1 MDIYVVTFAQI
12 RRVIIVSITILLGL
26 VSLPE
31 ISIMVRHMNGVA
43 EGVELEGQPV
53 SGCLPHEVKSLVE
66 NMAKHIYRSPI
77 NAGYFQETGELIP
90 EVDGVDV
97 DLEGTVRKVLEAK
110 PGEKVNLIKYR
121 VTASRDRSYYIP
133 VYEAGT
139 KQPQVSLT
147 FNVAWGE
154 EEIPHILDT
163 LRQTQTHA
171 TFYFVGSWVKKFPEL
186 VQEIDKDGHEIANH
200 GLYHGHPAQMGR
212 DELVRLIQ
220 ANHEL
225 LKDTINKEP
234 VRLFAP
240 PYGEFDQDVLSV
252 AGDLGFR
259 TILWSVDTVDWKRPA
274 PEVIRE
280 RVKSK
285 IRPGGIILM
294 HPTAPTRDVL
304 RQLITDLKEKGLQ
317 PVTVSQ
323 LLKNTAE
330 NKPDSD
336 GMDQAT
342 EIDGA
347 RQ

>member
-1 MDIYVVTFAQI
+1 LDIYVVTFAQI
-12 RRVIIVSITILLGL
+12 RRLIIIGITIMVALI
-26 VSLPE
+26 SLPQ
-31 ISIMVRHMNGVA
+31 IPAMVRHINGVA
-43 EGVELEGQPV
+43 EGVELEGQLI
-53 SGCLPHEVKSLVE
+53 SGYLPHEVKSMVRS
-66 NMAKHIYRSPI
+66 MAKHIFRSPI

-90 EVDGVDV
+90 EVDGVAVDV
-97 DLEGTVRKVLEAK
+97 EGTVRKVLEAK
-110 PGEKVNLIKYR
+110 PGEKVSLVKYR

-133 VYEAGT
+133 VYEART
-139 KQPQVSLT
+139 KRPQVSLT

-154 EEIPHILDT
+154 EEILHILDT

-186 VQEIDKDGHEIANH
+186 VREVAKDGHEIANH
-200 GLYHGHPAQMGR
+200 GLYHGHPAQMSR

-220 ANHEL
+220 TNHDL
-225 LKDTINKEP
+225 LKNTIDKEP

-294 HPTAPTRDVL
+294 HPTAPTRAVL
-304 RQLITDLKEKGLQ
+304 RQLILDLKEKGLH
-317 PVTVSQ
+317 PVAVSQ
-323 LLKNTAE
+323 LLRDNGETVTE
-330 NKPDSD
+330 TDD
-336 GMDQAT
+336 MD
-342 EIDGA
+342 
-347 RQ
+347 